1 MKRAISK
8 VTTPGRY
15 SYATYL
21 ILIICFPGLLALGCK
36 KDDDGLPPPVR
47 EISQE
52 IRALIYLRGDE
63 KAETVLINVQSGP
76 SAEFAID
83 EVEDIV
89 SDYNTEGILIVNV
102 HQAQTLTPGILQGE
116 DFTLDQAV
124 NHNAESIEMLSK
136 VINYFKAQDRTVYV
150 FGGSFGAFVAQ
161 DLIAKKGIGMAD
173 KYLIAAGRLDMN
185 EITWQAMA
193 EGRLGYFE
201 NGVDPVILLE
211 PEMDVVERNLNR
223 IAAGFA
229 MNRYTELFNSFDD
242 LSQITYIY
250 GENDEAVGSLTAAEV
265 QFLQSKNARVIIGSG
280 GHDDTLS
287 RLVPQGMNL
296 AFGIQ

>member
-8 VTTPGRY
+8 VTTPGRWNY
-15 SYATYL
+15 TTYL
-21 ILIICFPGLLALGCK
+21 ILIICFPGLLALSCK
-36 KDDDGLPPPVR
+36 KDDGPPPPVR

-52 IRALIYLRGDE
+52 IRELIYFRGDE

-89 SDYNTEGILIVNV
+89 NDYNTTSILTVNV
-102 HQAQTLTPGILQGE
+102 HQAQTLTPGILQGN
-116 DFTLDQAV
+116 DFTLDQAI

-150 FGGSFGAFVAQ
+150 FAGSFGAFVAQ
-161 DLIAKKGIGMAD
+161 DLIAKKGVSVAD

-185 EITWQAMA
+185 AIIWQAAA
-193 EGRLGYFE
+193 EGKLGYFE
-201 NGVDPVILLE
+201 NGVDPVILPE

-229 MNRYTELFNSFDD
+229 MNRYTQLFDTFDD

-265 QFLQSKNARVIIGSG
+265 RFLQSKNARIIIGSG

>member
-1 MKRAISK
+1 MKRAISN

-15 SYATYL
+15 NYTTYL
-21 ILIICFPGLLALGCK
+21 ILIICFPGLLAMSCK
-36 KDDDGLPPPVR
+36 KDDGPPPPVR

-52 IRALIYLRGDE
+52 IRELIYFRGDE
-63 KAETVLINVQSGP
+63 KSETVLINVQSGP
-76 SAEFAID
+76 SAEFAIY

-89 SDYNTEGILIVNV
+89 NDYNTTGILIVNV
-102 HQAQTLTPGILQGE
+102 HQAQTLTPGILHGD
-116 DFTLDQAV
+116 DFTLEQAV
-124 NHNAESIEMLSK
+124 NHNDESTEMLAK
-136 VINYFKAQDRTVYV
+136 VVNYFKAQDRTVYV

-161 DLIAKKGIGMAD
+161 DLIAKKGIGVAD

-185 EITWQAMA
+185 EIVWQAMA

-201 NGVDPVILLE
+201 NGADPVILPE
-211 PEMDVVERNLNR
+211 PEMDVDERNLNR

-229 MNRYTELFNSFDD
+229 MNRYTELYNSFDD
-242 LSQITYIY
+242 LSQITYVY